1 MKIKMTDRGITY
13 RFGKVFTAVLM
24 AAAMI
29 VGTFTGNALSP
40 ATAVYA
46 VTQPDELSYNTGH
59 RDKVC
64 TELGDA
70 AIKYYSGKYSIE
82 KLQAMS
88 GDELKT
94 ALHDLMADTDAYS
107 NKVSYSMLTKYFTY
121 TDAEDGKAGTVLFYS
136 DALPLT
142 ATETQKATT
151 ISREHVW
158 PKAHASFYESGG
170 GADLHHLRPTD
181 SVVNANR
188 SDYCFGNVDKNSA
201 DTKIDRLGDKNTGKV
216 SGWWNAKVFTF
227 EPLDNVKGDVARI
240 LLYVYTRW
248 EEPNLVEDAADPKL
262 DESQSTKNKND
273 GKKVIESLD
282 TLFEWMELDP
292 VDTWEMGRNDL
303 AEQVQGNRNVF
314 IDHPELA
321 YAMFGRTAPDNIAIG
336 KAQQKDYGNQDEEQG
351 NKDQDQGTGKQD
363 QSGSDGKKDTD
374 PHPTFT
380 KKTLT
385 VGQKAVQIKISYKA
399 ADAVVKYKSSNKKIA
414 KVTKAGKIKPVKE
427 GQATITVTI
436 RQNGKKYVSKITVT
450 VKPKQ

>member
-1 MKIKMTDRGITY
+1 MNNKMTGHGITH
-13 RFGKVFTAVLM
+13 RFGKVFATVLM
-24 AAAMI
+24 ATALI
-29 VGTFTGNALSP
+29 VGTFAGSTLSP
-40 ATAVYA
+40 VTAVYA
-46 VTQPDELSYNTGH
+46 VTQPNELNYNTGH
-59 RDKVC
+59 RDTVC
-64 TELGDA
+64 TELGAA
-70 AIKYYSGKYSIE
+70 AIRYYSGKYSVD

-136 DALPLT
+136 DALPLD
-142 ATETQKATT
+142 ATETQKATI

-188 SDYCFGNVDKNSA
+188 SDYCFGNVDKNST
-201 DTKIDRLGDKNTGKV
+201 DTKTDRLGDKNTGKV
-216 SGWWNAKVFTF
+216 SGWWNAKAFIF

-240 LLYVYTRW
+240 LLYVYVRW

-262 DESQSTKNKND
+262 DESQSSKNKND

-303 AEQVQGNRNVF
+303 AQQVQGNRNVF
-314 IDHPELA
+314 IDYPELA
-321 YAMFGRTAPDNIAIG
+321 YAMFGRTAPENIEIG
-336 KAQQKDYGNQDEEQG
+336 KAEQKEYDNPVDNNEQKNDNDAGNNDGSG
-351 NKDQDQGTGKQD
+351 NKN
-363 QSGSDGKKDTD
+363 TD
-374 PHPTFT
+374 PHPT
-380 KKTLT
+380 KTRITLK
-385 VGQKAVQIKISYKA
+385 VGQNPFRIKISYCAK
-399 ADAVVKYKSSNKKIA
+399 DAVVKYKSSNKKIA
-414 KVTKAGKIKPVKE
+414 KVTKAGKIKAVKA
-427 GQATITVTI
+427 GTATITVTVK
-436 RQNGKKYVSKITVT
+436 QNGKTYKSKIKVT
-450 VKPKQ
+450 VK